1 MIGVFIRMKAAPL
14 VLLQR
19 SMMLNDHV
27 LANLFNDEGSQYVFP
42 NSATV
47 HSIFHYSCGGIPTSS
62 WTSAALLGNPKSTKI
77 PANHSHPKVLGRI
90 M

>member
-27 LANLFNDEGSQYVFP
+27 LANLFNDEGSHMCFQILPPSTPFFIILAEE
-42 NSATV
+42 SQQAAGLAQ
-47 HSIFHYSCGGIPTSS
+47 HCWAIPT
-62 WTSAALLGNPKSTKI
+62 STKI
-77 PANHSHPKVLGRI
+77 PANP
-90 M
+90 